1 MARSEPSRPE
11 SAARLRTRLQAI
23 HHGCEDIC
31 RYQLVP
37 LDAAAFPAV
46 QAGAHV
52 DLHLPNGLVRQ
63 YSLLPS
69 SGPDGYLIAV
79 KHDPAGRGGSHWLHE
94 EARVGMA
101 LEISAPR
108 NHFEL
113 REDNGQRAPVLL
125 LAGGIGITPVYAMMR
140 ALEAQGRPFALH
152 YWGRSLEQMLFAD
165 ELGADAR
172 VQLHLSPAGAGPAA
186 PSAAQVV
193 AATRPD
199 CDVYAC
205 GPQPMLDELAA
216 LDAGERSGKL
226 YMERFAAPL
235 RTAEGKAAGFEV
247 VLARTGM
254 RVAVGPN
261 ETILEVLKARGL
273 DVMYSCEQGVCGACE
288 VICLEGEPQHFDTV
302 RTPQEHA
309 REKTIMICCAR
320 SQGERLVLDI

>member
-1 MARSEPSRPE
+1 MARSEPSPPE

-23 HHGCEDIC
+23 QHGCEDIC

-37 LDAAAFPAV
+37 LAAAGFPAV

-79 KHDPAGRGGSHWLHE
+79 KRDPAGRGGSHWLHE
-94 EARVGMA
+94 EARVGMT

-140 ALEAQGRPFALH
+140 ALEAQGRPFELH
-152 YWGRSLEQMLFAD
+152 YWGRSLVQMLFAE

-172 VQLHLSPAGAGPAA
+172 VQLHLSPAGA

-199 CDVYAC
+199 CDIYAC

-235 RTAEGKAAGFEV
+235 RTDAGTADGFEV

-254 RVAVGPN
+254 RVPVGPD

-288 VICLEGEPQHFDTV
+288 VICLEGEPLHFDTV